1 MILLLHPRQYLPK
14 IRKYVKK
21 NQNIGISSPFS
32 FASCLFA
39 MDFYDNNEIVDL
51 WTSEFLQD
59 FDTNRRPRTST
70 STAHVAFGR
79 TTSQKEHQ
87 MHIHRNE
94 NRPRTTTTAA
104 LSNKTND
111 MPRISLLQPTK
122 IFESR
127 VQLANEYKT
136 RISGQHSKVRG
147 TQMLNFKIDISKAR
161 EKRNRQLQ
169 YSREV
174 RSTCTKD
181 LHSREIDSITRIV
194 VQSFRNLIDC
204 ER

>member
-1 MILLLHPRQYLPK
+1 
-14 IRKYVKK
+14 
-21 NQNIGISSPFS
+21 
-32 FASCLFA
+32 

-59 FDTNRRPRTST
+59 FDTNCRPRTST

-79 TTSQKEHQ
+79 TTSQKDHQ
-87 MHIHRNE
+87 MHIHKNE
-94 NRPRTTTTAA
+94 NRPRTTAA